1 MCCQRRCHH
10 IEKYIA
16 SFVFIFLPLVFCF
29 IYPLTVSRQYYN
41 NIYSNSLQTPTGGCQ
56 LVQNKQTFCN
66 QYRCCNLGL
75 GLHDVRGDECHL
87 VSEGTIS
94 SPRPKFWQGRFSS
107 FEGAVLPGVTG
118 YSEDDCSYVGESIC
132 ATYNVSLALS
142 TEQMNMLEEDIQ
154 SQLLTGWVM
163 EENQLSYKNIS
174 TNVLMLNHE
183 TGQVT
188 LPLGTVFTSRRQ
200 RTNPD
205 QLYRMHPGASAG
217 NGSPLQILDLDSGE
231 SIGPY
236 IFQSFMYTVNVID
249 VKQKTYNDCKYVF
262 ESTFKGKNVFE
273 KDLQSDAYNCYT
285 REVWQDEKRKWC
297 CENKRLGCARNGKFF
312 GKYFQV
318 LLAPSAQLDNFD
330 FLTGVGEKLMLLM
343 GGIFGLLYLIL
354 TCFTCFHGGCDDQ
367 QTDQSRRSPG
377 FQLTDIEGGGQEH
390 KKLDDEVN
398 EMEKMRAAREEKRKK
413 ELMAMRTDTVSLAP
427 PNADLSPPLP
437 QSLSPPLLEISE
449 QEEERKRDTI
459 RFAKEISSLAE
470 ETTRHLQEDEK
481 ANEKEREDRKALFR
495 KNRKNNKKKKLRNV
509 SM

>member
-66 QYRCCNLGL
+66 QYRCCNVGL

-94 SPRPKFWQGRFSS
+94 SPRPKFWQGRFAS
-107 FEGAVLPGVTG
+107 FEGAVLPSVTG

-174 TNVLMLNHE
+174 TNVLIHE

-398 EMEKMRAAREEKRKK
+398 ELEKMRAAREEKRKK
-413 ELMAMRTDTVSLAP
+413 ELMAMRTDAVSLAP

>member
-1 MCCQRRCHH
+1 
-10 IEKYIA
+10 
-16 SFVFIFLPLVFCF
+16 
-29 IYPLTVSRQYYN
+29 
-41 NIYSNSLQTPTGGCQ
+41 
-56 LVQNKQTFCN
+56 
-66 QYRCCNLGL
+66 
-75 GLHDVRGDECHL
+75 
-87 VSEGTIS
+87 
-94 SPRPKFWQGRFSS
+94 
-107 FEGAVLPGVTG
+107 
-118 YSEDDCSYVGESIC
+118 
-132 ATYNVSLALS
+132 
-142 TEQMNMLEEDIQ
+142 
-154 SQLLTGWVM
+154 
-163 EENQLSYKNIS
+163 
-174 TNVLMLNHE
+174 
-183 TGQVT
+183 
-188 LPLGTVFTSRRQ
+188 
-200 RTNPD
+200 
-205 QLYRMHPGASAG
+205 
-217 NGSPLQILDLDSGE
+217 
-231 SIGPY
+231 
-236 IFQSFMYTVNVID
+236 
-249 VKQKTYNDCKYVF
+249 YVF

-413 ELMAMRTDTVSLAP
+413 ELMAMRTDAVSLAP

-449 QEEERKRDTI
+449 QEEERKRDT
-459 RFAKEISSLAE
+459 
-470 ETTRHLQEDEK
+470 
-481 ANEKEREDRKALFR
+481 
-495 KNRKNNKKKKLRNV
+495 
-509 SM
+509 